1 MEQRMVTLDKALS
14 PHYAENGSLILE
26 AYALYFDNVSKQCIA
41 QLKLRNIGQKTINA
55 VVVELCCFDTF
66 NHKVDSISYHYTR
79 LVAKKNCV
87 FGDKNAIALQSD
99 KVSKFSVSL
108 KAVSYADETA
118 WEPNEP
124 KEFYL
129 LPAPIPPSL
138 EGELLEQY
146 QRDLVQ
152 HGIHTTVCNQTQ
164 QSANLWQ
171 CVCGS
176 WQPENEAC
184 LACGSKQ
191 NDLLEAANVSSLE
204 LHLKE
209 YHAEQERL
217 KEEARLAR
225 QREQEEAQR
234 KEQQRQENELR
245 AAAIRK
251 KQNQR
256 RMIIGVV
263 AAFAVAVVLLMT
275 QVIIPSQKYDSA
287 TELMAMGKY
296 EEAIDILGFNP
307 VLDYP
312 GKL

>member
-14 PHYAENGSLILE
+14 PHYAENSSLILE

-41 QLKLRNIGQKTINA
+41 QLKLRNIRQKTINA

-66 NHKVDSISYHYTR
+66 NHKVANISYHYTR
-79 LVAKKNCV
+79 LAAEKNCV
-87 FGDKNAIALQSD
+87 FGDKNAIALQND

-108 KAVSYADETA
+108 KAVSYADGSA

-146 QRDLVQ
+146 QRDLVRQ
-152 HGIHTTVCNQTQ
+152 GIHTTICNQTQ
-164 QSANLWQ
+164 KAADLWQ

-176 WQPENEAC
+176 WQSENEAC
-184 LACGSKQ
+184 LACGSRQ
-191 NDLLEAANVSSLE
+191 TNLLEAANVSSLE

-217 KEEARLAR
+217 KEEARLALEQKEKERR
-225 QREQEEAQR
+225 QQQEEEARRREQRRKEEEAR
-234 KEQQRQENELR
+234 NAAER
-245 AAAIRK
+245 ARWKKIIISLASLLIVSVAIFLVITK
-251 KQNQR
+251 V
-256 RMIIGVV
+256 MI
-263 AAFAVAVVLLMT
+263 
-275 QVIIPSQKYDSA
+275 PNQKYDTAA
-287 TELMAMGKY
+287 TLMNEGKY
-296 EEAIDILGFNP
+296 HEAVAIFE
-307 VLDYP
+307 V
-312 GKL
+312 